1 MSFATPT
8 LPLPYADEKLSYVGL
23 PASGD
28 DGFPQAFL
36 LDMGGTVYRVTF
48 GISFSDPSLVLSS
61 DFGGIFFDLPDPLLG
76 LFLNLTLELE
86 NLPSPNRMI
95 GVSRVVPDIP
105 IVLGPLVF
113 LFSRIKIA
121 QANLSGPGQF
131 GSEVV
136 GQVAVANG

>member
-1 MSFATPT
+1 MSVPTPT
-8 LPLPYADEKLSYVGL
+8 LLLPYAGENFSYVAL

-36 LDMGGTVYRVTF
+36 LDMGGVVYRVTF
-48 GISFSDPSLVLSS
+48 GISFSDPSLVLSP
-61 DFGGIFFDLPDPLLG
+61 DYAGIFIDLPDPVLG

-86 NLPSPNRMI
+86 NLPSPSRMLGI
-95 GVSRVVPDIP
+95 SRVVPDIP
-105 IVLGPLVF
+105 MVVGPLVF

-131 GSEVV
+131 GSEVL